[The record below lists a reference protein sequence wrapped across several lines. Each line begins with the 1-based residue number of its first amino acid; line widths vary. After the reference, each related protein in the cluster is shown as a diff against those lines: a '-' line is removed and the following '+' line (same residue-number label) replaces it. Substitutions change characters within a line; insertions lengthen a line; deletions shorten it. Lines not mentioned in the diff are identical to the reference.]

1 VLVQSF
7 SHGDSALLA
16 LLLAT
21 GLLLLAVS
29 QFVRIP
35 YPIVLVLAGAVIG
48 FIPGAP
54 EVHLNPDLVL
64 VAVLP
69 PLLYG
74 GAFFTSL
81 RELRANMKAIGFL
94 AIGLVLVTMLAVAA
108 VAHEFI
114 AGLGWPEAFVLG
126 AIVSPTDPTAST
138 AIAERL
144 GLPTRLVSL
153 IEGESLVND
162 GTALVAYRFAV
173 AAVVTGSFSLF
184 DASWHFVVNVVGGIG
199 VGLAVGY
206 LIRQLRKRLD
216 NPPVEIAIAL
226 LSGYLGYLPAQALGV
241 SGVLAAV
248 TVGIYMGW
256 HTPELT
262 TVQTRL
268 QGQAVWEIVF
278 LLLNGLLFALVGLQ
292 LPTILDAISG
302 RSTAELIGYAAL
314 VSAVVIGARI
324 AWMLATYL
332 LAMLSRRIRMDDPV
346 PSWQA
351 KAVIA
356 WSGMRGAVSLAA
368 ALALPFFMDNGKA
381 FPYRDLV
388 LFIAFGVIVVTLVG
402 LGLSL
407 PMVVRALGLAQ
418 AGRAEHVAEHEQEIS
433 ARREALDA
441 ALRRLESI
449 TRDREISNEV
459 VGLLRARHEIRA
471 GQLPASLDPEAR
483 EITRTGMT
491 LTRELIAA
499 ERKFIHELLRDG
511 KITDEARRRNE
522 YELDLE
528 EASLANRRESE
539 GGWL

>member
-1 VLVQSF
+1 VLLLSF
-7 SHGDSALLA
+7 SHGDYALLA
-16 LLLAT
+16 ALLTT
-21 GLLLLAVS
+21 GLLLLVAS

-35 YPIVLVLAGAVIG
+35 YPIVLVIGGALIG
-48 FIPGAP
+48 FIPGLP
-54 EVHLNPDLVL
+54 EVQLNPDLVL

-81 RELRANMKAIGFL
+81 RDLRANVKAISTL
-94 AIGLVLVTMLAVAA
+94 AVGLVLVTMVAVAV
-108 VAHEFI
+108 VAHAMI
-114 AGLGWPEAFVLG
+114 PDLAWPQAFVLG
-126 AIVSPTDPTAST
+126 AIVSPTDPTASS

-184 DASWHFVVNVVGGIG
+184 DASWHFVLNVVGGIG
-199 VGLAVGY
+199 VGLVVGY
-206 LIRQLRKRLD
+206 LIRQLRKRID

-292 LPTILDAISG
+292 LPTIWDAISG
-302 RSTAELIGYAAL
+302 RSTGQLIGYAA
-314 VSAVVIGARI
+314 VISAVVIGARI
-324 AWMLATYL
+324 AWMAGTYL
-332 LAMLSRRIRMDDPV
+332 LALASRRVRMDDPA

-351 KAVIA
+351 KAVIG

-368 ALALPFFMDNGKA
+368 ALALPLTTDAGHG
-381 FPYRDLV
+381 FPERNLIIF
-388 LFIAFGVIVVTLVG
+388 LTFGVIFATLVLQG
-402 LGLSL
+402 LTLAPLIRVLDLDDGGVGEHEEAKARIRAAEAALERLDELSGEDWVREDTAERLRGLYGFRQERFRSRYDPDGDGSIEERSQSYQRL
-407 PMVVRALGLAQ
+407 RRELLDAERNAVTDLRQQGVIGDDVMRRVVR
-418 AGRAEHVAEHEQEIS
+418 
-433 ARREALDA
+433 D
-441 ALRRLESI
+441 
-449 TRDREISNEV
+449 
-459 VGLLRARHEIRA
+459 
-471 GQLPASLDPEAR
+471 
-483 EITRTGMT
+483 
-491 LTRELIAA
+491 
-499 ERKFIHELLRDG
+499 
-511 KITDEARRRNE
+511 
-522 YELDLE
+522 LDLE
-528 EASLANRRESE
+528 DARLDV
-539 GGWL
+539 